1 MTAVEIQNANPK
13 VYAVEEYIG
22 EVCDSSDP
30 DSDERD
36 AFTSHEIFELIRH
49 LNDPGKRFIPLSL

>member
-1 MTAVEIQNANPK
+1 MNANSIQNINPK
-13 VYAVEEYIG
+13 IYTIEEDYG
-22 EVCDSSDP
+22 GSFDLTDP

-49 LNDPGKRFIPLSL
+49 LNDPG